1 MEPLEPHRR
10 TKREIYKTMFKGI
23 RQNGR
28 TPGTQN
34 KATKEIRETF
44 KNLLENNLE
53 LIQEDL
59 NELEP
64 KDRLMFILKL
74 TSFVIPTL
82 RSIEVKEDLNDN
94 FTPIIFEFSE

>member
-1 MEPLEPHRR
+1 
-10 TKREIYKTMFKGI
+10 MFKGI

-34 KATKEIRETF
+34 KTTKEIRETF

-59 NELEP
+59 NELDP

-82 RSIEVKEDLNDN
+82 RSIEVKETDLKDIEPITFIFGNDN
-94 FTPIIFEFSE
+94 N

>member
-1 MEPLEPHRR
+1 
-10 TKREIYKTMFKGI
+10 MFKGT

-34 KATKEIRETF
+34 KTTKEIRDVF

-53 LIQEDL
+53 QVQNDL
-59 NELEP
+59 DSLEP
-64 KDRLMFILKL
+64 KDRVLFLLKL

-82 RSIEVKEDLNDN
+82 RSIEVNEMNIKDIE
-94 FTPIIFEFSE
+94 PIIIQINETNTN

>member
-1 MEPLEPHRR
+1 
-10 TKREIYKTMFKGI
+10 MFKGT
-23 RQNGR
+23 RQIGR

-34 KATKEIRETF
+34 KTTKEIRETF

-59 NELEP
+59 NELDP
-64 KDRLMFILKL
+64 KDRVMFLLKL

-82 RSIEVKEDLNDN
+82 RSIEVNEMNIKDIE
-94 FTPIIFEFSE
+94 PIIIEIHETNSN

>member
-1 MEPLEPHRR
+1 
-10 TKREIYKTMFKGI
+10 MFKGT

-28 TPGTQN
+28 QPGTKN
-34 KATKEIRETF
+34 KTTKEIRETF

-53 LIQEDL
+53 RIQKDL

-64 KDRLMFILKL
+64 KDRIMFLLKL

-82 RSIEVKEDLNDN
+82 RSVEINEMNIKDIE
-94 FTPIIFEFSE
+94 PIIIQINETNNN

>member
-1 MEPLEPHRR
+1 
-10 TKREIYKTMFKGI
+10 MFKGT

-34 KATKEIRETF
+34 KTTKEIRETF

-53 LIQEDL
+53 QVQNDL
-59 NELEP
+59 DSLEP
-64 KDRLMFILKL
+64 KDRVLFLLKL

-82 RSIEVKEDLNDN
+82 RSIEVNEINIKDIE
-94 FTPIIFEFSE
+94 PIIIQINETNSD

>member
-1 MEPLEPHRR
+1 
-10 TKREIYKTMFKGI
+10 MFKGI

-34 KATKEIRETF
+34 KTTKEIRETF

-82 RSIEVKEDLNDN
+82 RSIEVKETDLKDIEPITFIFGNDN
-94 FTPIIFEFSE
+94 N

>member
-1 MEPLEPHRR
+1 
-10 TKREIYKTMFKGI
+10 MFKGT

-34 KATKEIRETF
+34 KTTKEIRETF

-53 LIQEDL
+53 QVQNDL
-59 NELEP
+59 DSLDP
-64 KDRLMFILKL
+64 KDRVLFLLKL

-82 RSIEVKEDLNDN
+82 RSIEVNEINIKDIE
-94 FTPIIFEFSE
+94 PIIIQINETNSN

>member
-1 MEPLEPHRR
+1 
-10 TKREIYKTMFKGI
+10 MFKGI

-34 KATKEIRETF
+34 KTTKEIRETF

>member
-1 MEPLEPHRR
+1 M
-10 TKREIYKTMFKGI
+10 KTGFKGV

-34 KATKEIRETF
+34 KTTKEIRENF
-44 KNLLENNLE
+44 KNLLENNLD

-59 NELEP
+59 NNLEP
-64 KDRLMFILKL
+64 KDRLMFLLKL

-82 RSIEVKEDLNDN
+82 RSIEVKETDLNAIE
-94 FTPIIFEFSE
+94 PITFIFGNE

>member
-1 MEPLEPHRR
+1 
-10 TKREIYKTMFKGI
+10 MFKGT

-34 KATKEIRETF
+34 KTTKKIRDVF

-53 LIQEDL
+53 QVQNDL
-59 NELEP
+59 DSLEP
-64 KDRLMFILKL
+64 KDRVLFLLKL

-82 RSIEVKEDLNDN
+82 RSIEVNEMNIKDIE
-94 FTPIIFEFSE
+94 PIIIQINETNSN

>member
-1 MEPLEPHRR
+1 
-10 TKREIYKTMFKGI
+10 MFKGT

-34 KATKEIRETF
+34 KTTKEIRDVF

-53 LIQEDL
+53 QVQNDL
-59 NELEP
+59 DSLEP
-64 KDRLMFILKL
+64 KDRVLFLLKL

-82 RSIEVKEDLNDN
+82 RSIEVNEMNIKDIE
-94 FTPIIFEFSE
+94 PIIIQINETNSN

>member
-1 MEPLEPHRR
+1 
-10 TKREIYKTMFKGI
+10 MFKGT

-34 KATKEIRETF
+34 KTTKEIRETF

-53 LIQEDL
+53 QVQNDL
-59 NELEP
+59 DSLEP
-64 KDRLMFILKL
+64 KDRVLFLLKL

-82 RSIEVKEDLNDN
+82 RSIEVNEMNIKDIE
-94 FTPIIFEFSE
+94 PIIIEIHETNSN

>member
-1 MEPLEPHRR
+1 
-10 TKREIYKTMFKGI
+10 MFKGT

-34 KATKEIRETF
+34 KTTKEIRETF

-53 LIQEDL
+53 QVQNDL
-59 NELEP
+59 DSLEP
-64 KDRLMFILKL
+64 KDRVLFLLKL

-82 RSIEVKEDLNDN
+82 RSIEVNEINIKDIE
-94 FTPIIFEFSE
+94 PILIQINETNSN

>member
-1 MEPLEPHRR
+1 
-10 TKREIYKTMFKGI
+10 MFKGT

-34 KATKEIRETF
+34 KTTKEIRETF

-53 LIQEDL
+53 QVQNDL
-59 NELEP
+59 DSLEP
-64 KDRLMFILKL
+64 KDRVLFLLKL

-82 RSIEVKEDLNDN
+82 RSIEVNEMNIKDIE
-94 FTPIIFEFSE
+94 PIIIQINETNTN

>member
-1 MEPLEPHRR
+1 
-10 TKREIYKTMFKGI
+10 MFKGQ

-34 KATKEIRETF
+34 KTTKEIRETF

-64 KDRLMFILKL
+64 KDRLMFLLKL

-82 RSIEVKEDLNDN
+82 RSIEVNEMNIKDIE
-94 FTPIIFEFSE
+94 PIIIQINETNTN

>member
-1 MEPLEPHRR
+1 
-10 TKREIYKTMFKGI
+10 MFKGT

-34 KATKEIRETF
+34 KTTKEIRETF

-53 LIQEDL
+53 QVQSDL
-59 NELEP
+59 DSLEP
-64 KDRLMFILKL
+64 KDRVLFLLKL

-82 RSIEVKEDLNDN
+82 RSIEVNEMNIKDIE
-94 FTPIIFEFSE
+94 PIIIQVHETDSN

>member
-1 MEPLEPHRR
+1 
-10 TKREIYKTMFKGI
+10 MFKGT

-34 KATKEIRETF
+34 KTTKEIRETF

-53 LIQEDL
+53 QVQNDL
-59 NELEP
+59 DSLDP
-64 KDRLMFILKL
+64 KDRVLFLLKL

-82 RSIEVKEDLNDN
+82 RSIEVNEMNIKDIE
-94 FTPIIFEFSE
+94 PIIIQINETNTN